1 MTTPRPDDWLT
12 IVQIRDRDSLVL
24 VSRVLESQR
33 TVLESQLT
41 QINML
46 DQVVQERIKSLG

>member
-1 MTTPRPDDWLT
+1 VTTPRPDDWLT